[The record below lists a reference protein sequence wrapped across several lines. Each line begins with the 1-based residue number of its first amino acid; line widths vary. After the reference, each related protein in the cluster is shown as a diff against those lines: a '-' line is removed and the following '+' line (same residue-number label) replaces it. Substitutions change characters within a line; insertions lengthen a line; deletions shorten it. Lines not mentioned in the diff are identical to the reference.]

1 VVQGTCRECG
11 RSGPLSARGLCKRCY
26 GRLQYQ
32 GQLDRHPA
40 TRMTPGDWFALIDT
54 SDPDA
59 CWIWPGPRKTKTGY
73 GNASGGNAHIYVWH
87 RAVGSIP
94 DGMTINHTCHDRDL
108 TCPGGI
114 PCPHRMCVN
123 YERHLTLSL
132 LGDNLLASTKTLA
145 RINSEKTHC
154 IHGHPLSGA
163 NLGIARSETHVK
175 RFCRIC
181 QRAAIRRYA
190 QRKRGLV

>member
-26 GRLQYQ
+26 GHLQYQ
-32 GQLDRHPA
+32 GQLDRHPV

-163 NLGIARSETHVK
+163 NLGIARSKTRVK